1 MIFVVFL
8 EIFTPFRLTFKVTE
22 VPAHLI
28 KKNRRFLV
36 GWDLAERKPH

>member
-1 MIFVVFL
+1 M
-8 EIFTPFRLTFKVTE
+8 FKVTE

-28 KKNRRFLV
+28 KKTAGFTV